1 MTLEARIIA
10 VLKENLGMTTE
21 EVNLESRLIEDLGVD
36 SLDRIMIQAALE
48 DEFSITINDED
59 FAGLRTVDD
68 IVKGI
73 KDRLS

>member
-1 MTLEARIIA
+1 MTLEAQIIA